1 MHRKTL
7 QEYEDGFNA
16 GVDAAL
22 HVVEAYLENMS
33 DEEAKE
39 LARRL
44 IVIKEDA
51 RMAYAQR
58 IKD

>member
-1 MHRKTL
+1 MHWKIL
-7 QEYEDGFNA
+7 QEFEDGFNA

-44 IVIKEDA
+44 MVIKEDA

-58 IKD
+58 TKD

>member
-1 MHRKTL
+1 MHWKIL
-7 QEYEDGFNA
+7 QEFEDGFNA

-22 HVVEAYLENMS
+22 HVVEAYLENIS
-33 DEEAKE
+33 DEEAQE

-44 IVIKEDA
+44 MVIKEDA

-58 IKD
+58 TKD

>member
-1 MHRKTL
+1 MVWSTM
-7 QEYEDGFNA
+7 QVYEDGFNA

-33 DEEAKE
+33 DEEAQE
-39 LARRL
+39 LASRL
-44 IVIKEDA
+44 IAIKTDA
-51 RMAYAQR
+51 RVSYAER